1 VRFFLSDRSV
11 LPRSPHFS
19 LPHARF
25 PARHL
30 LAELGSTLF
39 AMAPKR
45 VTLEALVAERR
56 FDKDNFRHRR
66 ALDESEPLADPLLE
80 AARREAV
87 EFRRFRDA
95 RVRAAEKLERFAE
108 LVEREHGAA

>member
-1 VRFFLSDRSV
+1 
-11 LPRSPHFS
+11 
-19 LPHARF
+19 
-25 PARHL
+25 
-30 LAELGSTLF
+30 
-39 AMAPKR
+39 MAPKR

-66 ALDESEPLADPLLE
+66 ALDESTPLEDPKLE